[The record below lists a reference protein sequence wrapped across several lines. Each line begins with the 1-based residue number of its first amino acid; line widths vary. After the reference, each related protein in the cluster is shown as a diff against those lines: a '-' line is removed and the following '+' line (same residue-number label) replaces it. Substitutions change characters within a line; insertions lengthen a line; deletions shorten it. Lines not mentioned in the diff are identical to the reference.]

1 MRALMGLVGILVG
14 IEVGIVV
21 GILVGIDRGR
31 ITQVVRGA
39 TGKPSQRHSLP

>member
-14 IEVGIVV
+14 MV
-21 GILVGIDRGR
+21 VGIDRGR
-31 ITQVVRGA
+31 ITQVVKGA